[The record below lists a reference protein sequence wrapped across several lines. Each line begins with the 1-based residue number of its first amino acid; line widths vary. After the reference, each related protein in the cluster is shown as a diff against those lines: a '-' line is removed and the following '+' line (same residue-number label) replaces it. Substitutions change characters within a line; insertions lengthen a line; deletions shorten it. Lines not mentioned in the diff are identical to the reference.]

1 MTRMNESVFEGKY
14 LDFKTLRSKKD
25 LVKYIIK
32 CMSRPQDSPCGFI
45 WQIKGNNLLGDIKDV
60 VASFEDGTEIIEVF
74 RNANTDALIDGALGD
89 KLYSPSSESEMLN
102 ADKSHG
108 IVLFSEFTGASEDVK
123 NLAELILN
131 GSKYSLPAGW
141 RVIFTGNVEAGDS
154 FWEKGYEK
162 KFNNVEYE
170 PKTKEVEDEYVNESF
185 TENISVDR
193 ADKIFNVISDV
204 YESGEISEDD
214 YIYMDTRSI
223 TVGTLDEMY
232 EKGLLFKSRPAR
244 EFIDFKNNSF
254 DFELLSAYIDENF

>member
-1 MTRMNESVFEGKY
+1 MTRMNESAFEEKY

-32 CMSRPQDSPCGFI
+32 CMSRPQESPCGFI
-45 WQIKGNNLLGDIKDV
+45 WQMKGNNLLGAIMDA

-74 RNANTDALIDGALGD
+74 RNTNADALIDGALGD
-89 KLYSPSSESEMLN
+89 KLYSPSSESEMLK

-123 NLAELILN
+123 ELAELVSN

-141 RVIFTGNVEAGDS
+141 RVIFTGNIEAGDS
-154 FWEKGYEK
+154 FWERGYEK
-162 KFNNVEYE
+162 KFNNVEYD
-170 PKTKEVEDEYVNESF
+170 PKTKEAEDEEMNESF
-185 TENISVDR
+185 TENIPLDR
-193 ADKIFNVISDV
+193 ADKIFNVVSDI
-204 YESGEISEDD
+204 YENGEISEDD
-214 YIYMDTRSI
+214 YIYMDERSI

-232 EKGLLFKSRPAR
+232 EKGLLFRSRPAR

-254 DFELLSAYIDENF
+254 DFELLSAYIEENF